1 MCGIV
6 GVLGFT
12 DKTLMERMKSALVH
26 RGPDQHGTYLDD
38 GIMLGHRR
46 LSILDVSVKGR
57 QPMTD
62 GKGNVVVFNGE
73 IYNYRPLRLE
83 LESKGYAF
91 STESDTEVLVHGYA
105 EWKNALAAKLDGEFA
120 FAAWNEDRREL
131 FLARDP
137 MGVVPLYY
145 ANTPDGFF
153 FASEPKALFKY
164 EGIRASLNQRALD
177 QYLTYQYA
185 VAPNT
190 LFDGIQKVKP
200 GHVLQVKQ
208 KTQPLQTRYYLD
220 RPHENPES
228 FSVAQVHIQ
237 NLFAAAVQKR
247 LQSDVPLGAY
257 LSGGLDSSWIVA
269 QMSAFCQPRTFS
281 VAFGSQDDETPFAD
295 EIASHYETKHTQLF
309 VDPDRYDLL
318 PQITWHLDAP
328 AADIAALPTYLMAEA
343 TKPHVSVVLTGDG
356 GDEVFAGYP
365 RYQRLSFAE
374 KLRHLPTQWTA
385 LTKPLLHD
393 ATRRRLKEM
402 LDAPTRAGRVIAYGA
417 AFSEKEKKAA
427 GLAAG
432 SLVADAEP
440 DFPPHKPL
448 LNQMLAFDQARLLP
462 DDYLMKV
469 NHSCMAH
476 AVEAR
481 VPFLDTELVRY
492 VNGLPASMKA
502 DWRNTKIIQRAI
514 MKAQGVPAA
523 ILRRKKHGFNV
534 PTQTWLEHG
543 LSDVAQ
549 QCFESLDER
558 KLLRKGIG
566 NDVLKQFNQNPA
578 YHTRQ
583 FWSLL
588 GLEIWC
594 RTYLD
599 VERPVKPTW
608 RL

>member
-1 MCGIV
+1 VCGIV
-6 GVLGFT
+6 GALGFT
-12 DKTLMERMKSALVH
+12 DKALLERMKSTLVH
-26 RGPDQHGTYLDD
+26 RGPDQHGSYLDD

-57 QPMTD
+57 QPMMD
-62 GKGNVVVFNGE
+62 GQGNVVVFNGE
-73 IYNYRPLRLE
+73 IYNYRQLRLE

-91 STESDTEVLVHGYA
+91 ATQSDTEVLVHGYA
-105 EWKNALAAKLDGEFA
+105 EWKNALAGKLDGEFA
-120 FAAWNEDRREL
+120 FAAWNENSREL
-131 FLARDP
+131 YLARDP

-145 ANTPDGFF
+145 AATKSGFF
-153 FASEPKALFKY
+153 FASEPKALFEY
-164 EGIRASLNQRALD
+164 EGIRPTLNRRALD

-185 VAPNT
+185 VAPDT
-190 LFDGIQKVKP
+190 LFDGIKKVKP

-208 KTQPLQTRYYLD
+208 KTRPVQTRYHLS
-220 RPHENPES
+220 RPHENPAS
-228 FSVAQVHIQ
+228 QTVAQARIQ
-237 NLFAAAVQKR
+237 TLFAAAVQKR

-281 VAFGSQDDETPFAD
+281 VAFGAQDDETPFVD
-295 EIASHYETKHTQLF
+295 EIVSHYETKHTQLL

-328 AADIAALPTYLMAEA
+328 AADIAALPTYLMAQA
-343 TKPHVSVVLTGDG
+343 TKKHATVVLTGDG

-365 RYQRLSFAE
+365 RYQRLMLAE

-385 LTKPLLHD
+385 LTRPLLHD
-393 ATRRRLKEM
+393 ASRRRLKEM
-402 LDAPTRAGRVIAYGA
+402 LDAPTRAGRVIAYSA
-417 AFSEKEKKAA
+417 AFSEKEKTAA

-432 SLVADAEP
+432 SVVRDAEP
-440 DFPPHKPL
+440 NFPARKPL

-469 NHSCMAH
+469 NHSSMAH
-476 AVEAR
+476 GVETR
-481 VPFLDTELVRY
+481 VPFLDTALVQY
-492 VNGLPASMKA
+492 VCGLPASMKA
-502 DWRNTKIIQRAI
+502 DWRTTKIIQRQI
-514 MKAQGVPAA
+514 MKAQGVPDS

-534 PTQTWLEHG
+534 PTQAWLDHG
-543 LSDVAQ
+543 LKHVAQ
-549 QCFESLDER
+549 QCFETLDAR
-558 KLLRKGIG
+558 KLMKPGIG
-566 NDVLKQFNQNPA
+566 QRVLDRFTQSPA
-578 YHTRQ
+578 YYTRQ
-583 FWSLL
+583 FWTLL

-599 VERPVKPTW
+599 VERPVKPKW